1 MDVECVYPVVY
12 PDEAGLESNEI
23 IKHEKEMLHDLTKY
37 HRIGLSVAV
46 CRVNGAVM
54 EITE

>member
-1 MDVECVYPVVY
+1 MVY
-12 PDEAGLESNEI
+12 PDATGLESNEI